1 MDMFLPLLLL
11 VGAGLPALAG
21 GMGRRDALAVGV
33 TMSAR
38 GMVEL
43 VVLTIMLQAGVFDGA
58 APAGGLVANLF
69 SALVITAVVTT
80 IAAPILLRR
89 ILAYEPGRRPR
100 RPKTPRMG
108 AP

>member
-21 GMGRRDALAVGV
+21 AMGRRDAL
-33 TMSAR
+33 TI
-38 GMVEL
+38 
-43 VVLTIMLQAGVFDGA
+43 VLKAGVFDGA
-58 APAGGLVANLF
+58 AAAGGLVANLF

-80 IAAPILLRR
+80 IAAPILLRQ
-89 ILAYEPGRRPR
+89 ILAHGPGQSPQ
-100 RPKTPRMG
+100 RPKTPRMD